1 MRYLF
6 LFVFIFISS
15 SSFCF
20 GEAAFH
26 RKLAMIEQSEFIA
39 IVDISKVEPAKEKRN
54 GWIYS
59 EVALATV
66 EETIKGSLPKN
77 VKLYGG
83 ENFICAQ
90 VRYKPGRYLVFLRR
104 DKELLSGVNWHLGV
118 RAIKENKVDWFVDDK
133 KLELKESPL
142 PVVLTEIK
150 KLVSAKK

>member
-6 LFVFIFISS
+6 LVFLFVSAP
-15 SSFCF
+15 SFCF
-20 GEAAFH
+20 GKAAFYG
-26 RKLAMIEQSEFIA
+26 KLAMIEQAEFIV
-39 IVDISKVEPAKEKRN
+39 IVDISKVEPTKEKRN
-54 GWIYS
+54 GWTYS

-104 DKELLSGVNWHLGV
+104 DEELLRGVNWHLGV

-133 KLELKESPL
+133 KLELKESLL
-142 PVVLTEIK
+142 PDVLTEIK
-150 KLVSAKK
+150 KLVSKKK